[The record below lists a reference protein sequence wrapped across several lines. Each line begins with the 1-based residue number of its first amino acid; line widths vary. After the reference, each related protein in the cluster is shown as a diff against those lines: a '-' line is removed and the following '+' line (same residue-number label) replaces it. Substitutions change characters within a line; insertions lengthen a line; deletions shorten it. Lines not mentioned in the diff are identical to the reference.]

1 MNVASIHM
9 ARHLPSSVVARRGH
23 EGKVSVE
30 YNDWKVADPFGFSR
44 GLTSIRN
51 DIVQSCWT
59 RPIFSPIDKES
70 RTTYVVAACSFNT
83 RVVGVYSAWG
93 RHLLTRHFQESAIRD
108 LKNGVVGLRRRA
120 SNKSP
125 FTLLVRSTARS
136 KGYPQYTNRLD
147 ACLCEMGK

>member
-1 MNVASIHM
+1 MTVASIYM
-9 ARHLPSSVVARRGH
+9 ARHLPSSVVARRSH

-30 YNDWKVADPFGFSR
+30 YNDWKVADPFEFGR

-51 DIVQSCWT
+51 DVVQSCWT

-108 LKNGVVGLRRRA
+108 LKKRSCRA
-120 SNKSP
+120 TPAS
-125 FTLLVRSTARS
+125 
-136 KGYPQYTNRLD
+136 
-147 ACLCEMGK
+147 